1 MPIIGLLGKSVL
13 NSVNLF
19 LQNTRIRKNMGVQG
33 MREDE
38 QGSTAV
44 NVSPGT
50 SVIICSRNRPQLLQR
65 LVASVLEGNTL
76 HNEVIIVDD
85 SDVVHSELAS
95 LSAPGKCELR
105 YLWTRSIGLSR
116 ANNDG
121 IKAAR
126 YDILVFTQDDVVVTP
141 TWFETIVTTLRDAP
155 SRTVVTG
162 RVIPGEAEI
171 GGGFSPSTTTET
183 QEVMYKGR
191 IGEDV
196 LYLQNAAFH
205 RSTLE
210 EIGLFDERIGP
221 GTEFPGAEDNDFGLR
236 LLEAGYA
243 ILHAH
248 DAVVI
253 HRAWRGSAEYASLQ
267 WNYGRAQGAFYA
279 KYLSLNDSYML
290 KRMIYD
296 ILRSCARI
304 PLRAWRQRRL
314 SCGEFKYLLGL
325 FVGAIRWAR
334 LYG

>member
-1 MPIIGLLGKSVL
+1 MR
-13 NSVNLF
+13 VN
-19 LQNTRIRKNMGVQG
+19 
-33 MREDE
+33 E
-38 QGSTAV
+38 QGSPTV
-44 NVSPGT
+44 NVLPGT
-50 SVIICSRNRPQLLQR
+50 SVIICSRNRPQLLEH

-76 HNEVIIVDD
+76 PNEVIIVDD
-85 SDVVHSELAS
+85 SDEVHSDLAS
-95 LSAPGKCELR
+95 LSAPGECELR

-121 IKAAR
+121 IQAAR

-141 TWFETIVTTLRDAP
+141 TWFETIVTTLRGAP

-162 RVIPGEAEI
+162 RVVPGEAEVS
-171 GGGFSPSTTTET
+171 GGFSPSTTTEI
-183 QEVMYKGR
+183 QAVMYKGR
-191 IGEDV
+191 IGQDV
-196 LYLQNAAFH
+196 FYLQNAAFH
-205 RSTLE
+205 RSAVQ

-221 GTEFPGAEDNDFGLR
+221 GTNFPGAEDNDFGLR

-248 DAVVI
+248 EAVVI

-279 KYLSLNDSYML
+279 KYLSLKDSYML
-290 KRMIYD
+290 KRMSYD
-296 ILRSCARI
+296 VLRSCARI
-304 PLRAWRQRRL
+304 PLRAWHQKRL
-314 SCGEFKYLLGL
+314 PRGEFKYLLGL